1 MAATVIDASRLQTSG
16 LLEKPQAPETPDAEQ
31 LRYFDVWDNSIWED
45 EERNLDRP
53 SAVDDIV
60 RRSAETTR
68 DENSNDEK
76 PATNK
81 KRAADIETAI
91 KWIRKELVRL
101 QRAMA
106 NCVRLI
112 CVFSQSD
119 MREQDRKLLRQF
131 TAIRNSIQHLKT
143 MQDISSVASI
153 STLEGDWDSESWR
166 SSMSSESSTP
176 PHTPVSP
183 FAQARLMTPTNNN
196 WKTPPRVSQ
205 LAAGDTRKPSS
216 SDPASPVQLR
226 LPQTRYS
233 RPKSVAQSAV
243 ALKPIHRVV
252 VLRKPVNLSPN
263 EDELRKNKRNSWC

>member
-91 KWIRKELVRL
+91 KWIRKEL
-101 QRAMA
+101 
-106 NCVRLI
+106 
-112 CVFSQSD
+112 SD